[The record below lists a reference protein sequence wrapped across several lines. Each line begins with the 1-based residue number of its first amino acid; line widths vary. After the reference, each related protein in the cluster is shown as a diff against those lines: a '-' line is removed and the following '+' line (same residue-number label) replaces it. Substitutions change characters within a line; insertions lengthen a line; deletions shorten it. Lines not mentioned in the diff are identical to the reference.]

1 MERGFGA
8 IIKLELPEEID
19 ETQGQKLTGYLP
31 DRKDLTYE
39 QPRVVDYSNSPNA
52 KLLARID
59 RNMLTEEYLT
69 TKHQTYVDR
78 KIKELGPDRR
88 GRLDRLWKEKQAAD
102 PDMPNR
108 GASFVRILD
117 YLVREQKKENRK

>member
-1 MERGFGA
+1 M
-8 IIKLELPEEID
+8 
-19 ETQGQKLTGYLP
+19 
-31 DRKDLTYE
+31 
-39 QPRVVDYSNSPNA
+39 
-52 KLLARID
+52 
-59 RNMLTEEYLT
+59 
-69 TKHQTYVDR
+69 DR

-88 GRLDRLWKEKQAAD
+88 GRLGRLWKEKQAAD